1 MRSLSAWYIF
11 NHLIIGCNK
20 QNTLKYCC
28 LLQTP
33 NKKYKKMFFPLKIE
47 SGYIFMQ
54 RTKIRKKKFRTYMIT
69 PKFAFF
75 LMTER

>member
-1 MRSLSAWYIF
+1 MRALSAWYIF

-20 QNTLKYCC
+20 QNTLKYCS

-54 RTKIRKKKFRTYMIT
+54 RTKIRKKKIQNLYDYT
-69 PKFAFF
+69 KVCFF
-75 LMTER
+75 PHD